1 MKVCALAAE
10 DGSGKAMIL
19 VLDIGNTNITM
30 GVYRE
35 QELLFVSRMKTDR
48 LKMEDEYAIEM
59 REILGLY
66 GVSLREIEGCA
77 TSSVVPVVNKAV
89 GRAVRRLIGV
99 RPICVGPDTKTGIRI
114 SRVRSEIVG
123 ADLIVGC
130 VAAAQL
136 FPGPC
141 IILDMGTATTF
152 VVLDENRNML
162 GGAIAPG
169 IGISL
174 DALTS
179 RTAQLPSV
187 SLEAPRCV
195 IGDNT
200 AECMRSGLITGT
212 ACMIDGMCDRIEQ
225 ELGKPCSVVATGGLA
240 REVIS
245 ECKRP
250 IIHCDTLLLDGLRII
265 YEKNIGDRSES
276 E

>member
-1 MKVCALAAE
+1 
-10 DGSGKAMIL
+10 MIL

-35 QELLFVSRMKTDR
+35 KELLFVSRMKTDR
-48 LKMEDEYAIEM
+48 LKMGDEYAIAM
-59 REILGLY
+59 REILHLY
-66 GVSLREIEGCA
+66 GISLEEIEGCA
-77 TSSVVPVVNKAV
+77 ISSVVPVVNRAVAKAV
-89 GRAVRRLIGV
+89 RQLTKV
-99 RPICVGPDTKTGIRI
+99 RPICVGPETETGIHINRL
-114 SRVRSEIVG
+114 RSEIVG

-130 VAAAQL
+130 VAAAEM
-136 FPGPC
+136 FAGPC

-152 VVLDENRNML
+152 VVLDEHRNML

-200 AECMRSGLITGT
+200 TECMRSGLITGT
-212 ACMIDGMCDRIEQ
+212 ACMIDGMCDRMEKA
-225 ELGKPCSVVATGGLA
+225 LGKKCSAVATGGLA

-245 ECKRP
+245 QCRRP
-250 IIHCDTLLLDGLRII
+250 IIHSDTLLLDGLRIV
-265 YEKNIGDRSES
+265 YEKNAGNPGKAE
-276 E
+276 EAE